1 MAFLISFIQ
10 YAIKFVI
17 MVAVAGCGIFIGKK
31 MRDRKNAQVSKK
43 WVSPLGSYC
52 FSILRGTGHF
62 VRCVQ
67 PSKRHHIFCMCAHHI
82 FGKYTMEEINCEKV
96 WSK

>member
-31 MRDRKNAQVSKK
+31 MRDRKNA
-43 WVSPLGSYC
+43 
-52 FSILRGTGHF
+52 
-62 VRCVQ
+62 
-67 PSKRHHIFCMCAHHI
+67 
-82 FGKYTMEEINCEKV
+82 
-96 WSK
+96 